1 MTRVFVLNL
10 NVLNMAQKS
19 QSVNYLKQ
27 NKKLT
32 KTK

>member
-10 NVLNMAQKS
+10 NVLNMAQKNK
-19 QSVNYLKQ
+19 SVNYLKQ

>member
-10 NVLNMAQKS
+10 NVLNMAQKN